1 MGNYILA
8 GASGRI
14 ATETAAKLQAAG
26 HHVTGISTRPQ
37 QFPYNEFY
45 QVGSYRQEEL
55 PAITVPVNGLV
66 YFPGSITLKPFR
78 SVTENDILNDMQINC
93 LGAVAVIKQYLNN
106 LKQSGNG
113 SVVLMSSVAAQR
125 GMPYHASIAMAK
137 GAVESLARS
146 LAAELAPAVRVNCV
160 APSLTDTPLA
170 ERLLNSADKIE
181 AAQKRNPMKK
191 VGDPAIVAAAV
202 TYLLSDEASWTTG
215 QVLAVD
221 GGMGVLS
228 V

>member
-14 ATETAAKLQAAG
+14 ATETAVKLQAAG
-26 HHVTGISTRPQ
+26 HQVIGISTKPQ
-37 QFPYNEFY
+37 QFAYNEFH
-45 QVGSYRQEEL
+45 QVGGYRQEEL
-55 PAITVPVNGLV
+55 PVIAVPVSGLV

-93 LGAVAVIKQYLNN
+93 LGAVAFIKQYLSNV
-106 LKQSGNG
+106 KQSGNG
-113 SVVLMSSVAAQR
+113 SIVLMSSVAAQR

-137 GAVESLARS
+137 GAIESLVRS
-146 LAAELAPAVRVNCV
+146 LAAELAPSVRVNCV

-170 ERLLNSADKIE
+170 ERLLNSPDKIE

-191 VGDPAIVAAAV
+191 VGDPAVVAAAV
-202 TYLLSDEASWTTG
+202 AYLLSDDASWTTG

-221 GGMGVLS
+221 GGMGVLA

>member
-14 ATETAAKLQAAG
+14 ATETAAKLQAGG
-26 HHVTGISTRPQ
+26 HHVIGISTKPQ
-37 QFPYNEFY
+37 QFAYNEFY
-45 QVGSYRQEEL
+45 QVGGYRQEEL
-55 PAITVPVNGLV
+55 PVITVPVSGLV

-78 SVTENDILNDMQINC
+78 SVTENDIMNDMQINC
-93 LGAVAVIKQYLNN
+93 LGAVAFVKQYLSNV
-106 LKQSGNG
+106 KQSGNG

-137 GAVESLARS
+137 GAIESLVRS
-146 LAAELAPAVRVNCV
+146 LAAELAPSVRVNCV

-170 ERLLNSADKIE
+170 ERLLNSPDKIE

-191 VGDPAIVAAAV
+191 VGDPAVVAAAV
-202 TYLLSDEASWTTG
+202 AYLLSDDASWTTG

-221 GGMGVLS
+221 GGMGALV